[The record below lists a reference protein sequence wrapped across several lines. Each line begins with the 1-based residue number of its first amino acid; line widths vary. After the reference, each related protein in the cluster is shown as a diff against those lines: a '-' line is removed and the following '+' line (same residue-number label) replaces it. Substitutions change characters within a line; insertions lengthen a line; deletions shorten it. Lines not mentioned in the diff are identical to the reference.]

1 MARAKRDQVLRY
13 ESTFLSDEDRK
24 SGFVPA
30 AEAKKREGKGKR
42 SLEDMI
48 ASMPSD
54 SSQAAYGLE
63 RIAAFEDGI
72 AKVLRLCTS
81 GARTI
86 ILKERPTLHRYVD
99 DTEGEGDDGQ

>member
-13 ESTFLSDEDRK
+13 ENTFLSEEDRK
-24 SGFVPA
+24 SGFIPA
-30 AEAKKREGKGKR
+30 AESRKREGKGKR
-42 SLEDMI
+42 SMEDMM

-72 AKVLRLCTS
+72 AKVLRLCTPE
-81 GARTI
+81 ARTL
-86 ILKERPTLHRYVD
+86 ILKERPTLHRYMPD
-99 DTEGEGDDGQ
+99 EDGDDDG